1 MDAPAEQGENR
12 ATEAR
17 DAAGRFLPGV
27 SGNPSGRGGAP
38 SLVAA
43 LRAELR
49 EREEGGRPALRAIAA
64 RLVEM
69 ALGGDL
75 RAIRELLDRLD
86 GKPNQAVSIDATAP
100 IVLHPITLR
109 AADRVDSVGG

>member
-1 MDAPAEQGENR
+1 MDAPTEQGENR
-12 ATEAR
+12 AAGAR

-27 SGNPSGRGGAP
+27 SGNPSGRGSTP

-49 EREEGGRPALRAIAA
+49 EREEGGRPALREIAA
-64 RLVEM
+64 RLVDM

-86 GKPNQAVSIDATAP
+86 GKPLQAVEVDGATT
-100 IVLHPITLR
+100 IELLPITFNR
-109 AADRVDSVGG
+109 RD